1 MSQHLEFDDCAD
13 VLDRL
18 DAWIDG
24 DLDLSDA
31 RAVEAHLDSCPACQ
45 AERRLAEDGLS
56 ELRAMPE
63 FDVPD
68 RVLQAVHQQTRPGGV
83 DKLLSSLSSVV
94 SRPLPAAAALVAV
107 VLAVA
112 LVVPWGGRDA
122 PEFSDEEIRRVTA
135 ETRLALA
142 YVGSITRRAELRV
155 KQRVIDEGV
164 AAEALRD
171 VSRTFQMIG
180 GMGAGAATPP
190 ATPFPTVK
198 GS

>member
-1 MSQHLEFDDCAD
+1 MPQHPDFHDCAD

-24 DLDLSDA
+24 DLDRTEA
-31 RAVEAHLDSCPACQ
+31 MAVEAHFDSCPACQ
-45 AERRLAEDGLS
+45 AELRLAEEVLV

-63 FDVPD
+63 FTVPD
-68 RVLQAVHQQTRPGGV
+68 RVLQEVRRKTRPRGV
-83 DKLLSSLSSVV
+83 EKVLSLLPSGVR
-94 SRPLPAAAALVAV
+94 RPLPAAAALAAV
-107 VLAVA
+107 VLAVV
-112 LVVPWGGRDA
+112 LVAPWGGRDA
-122 PEFSDEEIRRVTA
+122 PEYSDEEIQRVTA

-142 YVGSITRRAELRV
+142 YVGSISRRAELRV
-155 KQRVIDEGV
+155 KERVLDEGV

-171 VSRTFQMIG
+171 VSRTFQIIG